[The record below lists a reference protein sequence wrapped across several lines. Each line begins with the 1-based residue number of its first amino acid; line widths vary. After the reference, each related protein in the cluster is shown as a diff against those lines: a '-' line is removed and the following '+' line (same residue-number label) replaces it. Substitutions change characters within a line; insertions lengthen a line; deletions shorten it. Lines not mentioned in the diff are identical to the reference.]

1 MYRKQQSE
9 RHNML
14 DFLPQ
19 HVAMQMSTEKTASKL
34 KNWQP
39 DPNITPEQLEEMRV
53 EVYDRIIVARVGL
66 LLRHPF
72 FGNMATRLRILAADD
87 WLPTAAVDGRNLY
100 YNTQFFNAMNNKEI
114 EFVVAHEILH
124 MVFDHLGRRD
134 DRNPMLYNIAADYK
148 VNNLLVRDRIG
159 EKPKIVDC
167 FQDFQYDADT
177 SEEIYDKLFEK
188 AKQNM
193 EDFLEQ
199 LASEGEMLDEHL
211 DDGSDTDGEQGEEEK
226 DVNGNN
232 VSKKRPKFSKEEMA
246 KIKDEIKEGMMT
258 AAQAAGAGN
267 TPGEITRMI
276 QELTEPKMNWREILQ
291 QQIQSTIKNDFTF
304 SRPNRKG
311 WHTGAILPGQDFDET
326 IDISVG
332 IDMSGSIGNSQ
343 ATDFLSEVQGIM
355 DQYQDYNIKV
365 WCFDTK
371 VYNEQDFTSDNG
383 EVLQDYEIVGGGGT
397 DFMANW
403 TYMKEND
410 IQPKKFI
417 MFTDGYAWD
426 SWGEEDYCDTIFLI
440 HSHHDKNIQ
449 APFGTTLRYEEALAA

>member
-1 MYRKQQSE
+1 MAKAK
-9 RHNML
+9 
-14 DFLPQ
+14 D
-19 HVAMQMSTEKTASKL
+19 TASKL

-124 MVFDHLGRRD
+124 MVFDHLGRRE

-159 EKPKIVDC
+159 TTPSIVDC
-167 FQDFQYDADT
+167 FQDFKYEADT
-177 SEEIYDKLFEK
+177 SEEIYDKLFEDAKK
-188 AKQNM
+188 AGKELQ
-193 EDFLEQ
+193 ELLDQ
-199 LASEGEMLDEHL
+199 LDDEGEMLDEHL
-211 DDGSDTDGEQGEEEK
+211 DDGDGSGDEGEEEK
-226 DVNGNN
+226 DANGNN
-232 VSKKRPKFSKEEMA
+232 VSKKRPKYSKEELK
-246 KIKDEIKEGMMT
+246 KIRDEIKEGMMT

-267 TPGEITRMI
+267 TPGEVARMI
-276 QELTEPKMNWREILQ
+276 KELTEPKMNWREILQ
-291 QQIQSTIKNDFTF
+291 QQIQSTIRNDFTF
-304 SRPNRKG
+304 GRPNRKS

-326 IDISVG
+326 IDIAVAL
-332 IDMSGSIGNSQ
+332 DMSGSIGNAQ
-343 ATDFLSEVQGIM
+343 AEDFLGEVKGIM
-355 DQYQDYNIKV
+355 DQYADYNIKV

-371 VYNEQDFTSDNG
+371 VYNEQDFSADGG
-383 EVLQDYEIVGGGGT
+383 EDLLDYEIIGGGGT

-403 TYMKEND
+403 KYMKETGYV
-410 IQPKKFI
+410 PKKFI

-426 SWGEEDYCDTIFLI
+426 SWGDEDYCDTVFLI
-440 HSHHDKNIQ
+440 HSHHDKNVQ
-449 APFGTTLRYEEALAA
+449 APFGTTVRYEEASAA